1 MKSNLSESMEDYLE
15 AIFILQEK
23 NRVARVKEIAEIIG
37 VKMPS
42 VTVALKFLKEKGLIE
57 YEKNSYIT
65 LTAEGTKIA
74 QTTRDKHNILTEFF
88 DKVLNLK
95 EASEKVACHLEHVI
109 DIETAKKIEKLT
121 KHLIENET
129 DFLNLLSK
137 K

>member
-65 LTAEGTKIA
+65 LTEEGIKIA
-74 QTTRDKHNILTEFF
+74 QTTLEKHNILTDFF
-88 DKVLNLK
+88 SKVLNLEK
-95 EASEKVACHLEHVI
+95 QSEQIACHLEHVI
-109 DIETAKKIEKLT
+109 DISAAKKIEKLT
-121 KHLIENET
+121 NHLLEKDSEFIKS
-129 DFLNLLSK
+129 LSK
-137 K
+137 